1 MARFIDFQTNFST
14 GELDPLLRA
23 RVDIPQYDNALAKAT
38 NVIIQPQGGVR
49 RRPGTKHVFE
59 LPNSGGESAA
69 NGMRLISFEFS
80 VDDSYMLCF
89 VTGRMY
95 VVKNGA
101 LITAINGGANN
112 YLTVSS
118 ITGAMLSS
126 LCWTQ
131 SADTLIVVH
140 PDLQPIKIV
149 RGASDSSW
157 TATTI
162 TFDSIPKYAFNQA
175 FNNPVAVLTSSS
187 VSGNVVL
194 TTGATGTAQAGS
206 SNTIT
211 LAATS
216 SDIDDIYNNFTISI
230 TDGTGSGQS
239 KTISNYVGSTKVATV
254 SSNWT
259 TNPDNTS
266 KYSIEGRVF
275 HNGRSNTAQAGTSS
289 SITLDASASSVN
301 DIYNGSSIT
310 ITSGTGS
317 GQTRTISN
325 YVGSTKVATVSTNWT
340 TTPNSTSQFTIESQV
355 NQYINV
361 TPQGRARITKY
372 ISSTSVEA
380 ITEFPFFNTATIA
393 SGDWELETGYEDVWS
408 SAKGWPRTVSFH
420 EGRLYFGGSKS
431 RPSTIWGSKVA
442 LFFDFKP
449 SEFLDD
455 DAVEATL
462 DTNQLNI
469 IVDIISGRDLQ
480 VFTTGGEFYV
490 PQQGTDPITP
500 LTFTF
505 KQVSRNGARP
515 GTRVEA
521 LESGSLFVQR
531 QGKALNEF
539 LFSDSQ
545 LTYVTQ
551 RISLLSGHLLKSP
564 SRLGLRRA
572 TSTDEGDL
580 LLITNETDGS
590 LAVYSILRSQQII
603 APSEFTTDGEFMD
616 VSVDV
621 TNIYTIAKR
630 VFNGTT
636 RYFVEFFDNDL
647 LTDCAFTG
655 GSAASASGLPHIG
668 EILNV
673 ICDGV
678 PQGNETV
685 SAGGSVTFD
694 RSSTTSYEVGL
705 PVSVYLKTMPVEI
718 KLQSG
723 SRVAFKKRIVQ
734 VNAVV
739 SNTQHLNINGQPV
752 PFQNLDGPLLD
763 VEITPFTGVKRLD
776 GIRGYTRDAVIEVT
790 QTLPL
795 KMTLL
800 GLEYKVAVNQGT

>member
-23 RVDIPQYDNALAKAT
+23 RVDIPQYENALAKAT
-38 NVIIQPQGGVR
+38 NVIIQPQGGAR
-49 RRPGTKHVFE
+49 RRPGTKHIFE
-59 LPNSGGESAA
+59 LPNSSTPSAA
-69 NGMRLISFEFS
+69 NGVRLISFEFS

-89 VTGRMY
+89 VAGRMY
-95 VVKNGA
+95 VVKDGVQ
-101 LITAINGGANN
+101 ITNINGSGDP
-112 YLTVSS
+112 YLTVSA
-118 ITGAMLSS
+118 ITGAMLPS

-149 RGASDSSW
+149 RGGTDATW

-162 TFDSIPKYAFNQA
+162 TFDSIPKYAFA
-175 FNNPVAVLTSSS
+175 LAATNPAATLTPSA
-187 VSGNVVL
+187 VSGNVTL
-194 TTGATGTAQAGS
+194 TAS
-206 SNTIT
+206 
-211 LAATS
+211 
-216 SDIDDIYNNFTISI
+216 
-230 TDGTGSGQS
+230 
-239 KTISNYVGSTKVATV
+239 V
-254 SSNWT
+254 SSF
-259 TNPDNTS
+259 
-266 KYSIEGRVF
+266 V
-275 HNGRSNTAQAGTSS
+275 
-289 SITLDASASSVN
+289 
-301 DIYNGSSIT
+301 
-310 ITSGTGS
+310 
-317 GQTRTISN
+317 
-325 YVGSTKVATVSTNWT
+325 VGNVD
-340 TTPNSTSQFTIESQV
+340 
-355 NQYINV
+355 QYINV
-361 TPQGRARITKY
+361 SPQGRIRITKY
-372 ISSTSVEA
+372 VSDTVVEG
-380 ITEFPFFNTATIA
+380 ITEFPFFNTTVVA

-408 SAKGWPRTVSFH
+408 SGKGWPRSVSFH

-431 RPSTIWGSKVA
+431 RPSTIWGSKIA

-449 SEFLDD
+449 TEFLDD

-505 KQVSRNGARP
+505 KQVSRNGAKP

-539 LFSDSQ
+539 LFSDTQ

-551 RISLLSGHLLKSP
+551 RISLLSGHLLKDP
-564 SRLGLRRA
+564 SRMSLRRA

-580 LLITNETDGS
+580 LLLVNATDGS
-590 LAVYSILRSQQII
+590 MAVYSLLRTQQIV
-603 APSEFTTDGEFMD
+603 APSEFTTDGEFVD

-621 TNIYTIAKR
+621 TEIYTIVKR
-630 VFNGTT
+630 VFDGTT
-636 RYFVEFFDNDL
+636 RYFVELFSADRF
-647 LTDCAFTG
+647 TDCAFIG
-655 GSAASASGLPHIG
+655 GVASTATGLPHIG
-668 EILNV
+668 ESLNV

-685 SAGGSVTFD
+685 SAGGEVTFD
-694 RSSTTSYEVGL
+694 RASTTSYEVGL
-705 PVSVYLKTMPVEI
+705 PITVYLKTMPVEV
-718 KLQSG
+718 KLQTG
-723 SRVAFKKRIVQ
+723 SRVGFKKRIVE
-734 VNAVV
+734 VNAIVD
-739 SNTQHLNINGQPV
+739 SSQHLNINNQPV
-752 PFQNLDGPLLD
+752 PFRNLDGPLLD
-763 VEITPFTGVKRLD
+763 VAIAPFTGIKRLN
-776 GIRGYTRDAVIEVT
+776 GVRGYSRDAVIEVT

>member
-23 RVDIPQYDNALAKAT
+23 RVDIPQYENALAKAT
-38 NVIIQPQGGVR
+38 NVLIQPQGGLR
-49 RRPGTKHVFE
+49 RRPGTKHVFQ
-59 LPNSGGESAA
+59 LPNSGTESAA
-69 NGMRLISFEFS
+69 NGLRLIAFEFS

-89 VTGRMY
+89 VAGRMY
-95 VVKNGA
+95 VIKDGA
-101 LITAINGGANN
+101 LITNINASGND
-112 YLTVSS
+112 YLTVSG

-149 RGASDSSW
+149 RGGTNATW
-157 TATTI
+157 TASTI
-162 TFDSIPKYAFNQA
+162 TFDSIPKYAFTQT
-175 FNNPVAVLTSSS
+175 FSNPAATLTPSAVA
-187 VSGNVVL
+187 GNVTL
-194 TTGATGTAQAGS
+194 T
-206 SNTIT
+206 
-211 LAATS
+211 
-216 SDIDDIYNNFTISI
+216 
-230 TDGTGSGQS
+230 
-239 KTISNYVGSTKVATV
+239 
-254 SSNWT
+254 
-259 TNPDNTS
+259 
-266 KYSIEGRVF
+266 
-275 HNGRSNTAQAGTSS
+275 
-289 SITLDASASSVN
+289 ASASVFL
-301 DIYNGSSIT
+301 
-310 ITSGTGS
+310 
-317 GQTRTISN
+317 
-325 YVGSTKVATVSTNWT
+325 STH
-340 TTPNSTSQFTIESQV
+340 V
-355 NQYINV
+355 NQYINA
-361 TPQGRARITKY
+361 TPQGRVRITKY
-372 ISSTSVEA
+372 ISGTVVEGIA
-380 ITEFPFFNTATIA
+380 EFPFFNTTAIA

-408 SAKGWPRTVSFH
+408 SGKGWPRSVSFH

-505 KQVSRNGARP
+505 KQVSRNGAKP

-531 QGKALNEF
+531 QGKAINEF
-539 LFSDSQ
+539 LFSDAQ

-551 RISLLSGHLLKSP
+551 RISLLSGHLLKNP
-564 SRLGLRRA
+564 SRIGLRRA

-580 LLITNETDGS
+580 LLLTNATDGS

-603 APSEFTTDGEFMD
+603 APSEFITDGEFLD

-621 TNIYTIAKR
+621 TDIYTVVKR
-630 VFNGTT
+630 VFDGTT
-636 RYFVEFFDNDL
+636 RYFVEYFDNDRV
-647 LTDCAFTG
+647 TDCAFTG
-655 GSAASASGLPHIG
+655 GVASSAGSLPHIG
-668 EILNV
+668 KSLNV
-673 ICDGV
+673 ICDTV

-694 RSSTTSYEVGL
+694 RPSTTSYEVGL
-705 PVSVYLKTMPVEI
+705 PISVYIKTMPVEV
-718 KLQSG
+718 KLQTG

-734 VNAVV
+734 VNAIV
-739 SNTQHLNINGQPV
+739 SNTQHLNINNQPV

-763 VEITPFTGVKRLD
+763 VAITPFTGVKRLD
-776 GIRGYTRDAVIEVT
+776 GIRGYSRDAVIEVT

>member
-23 RVDIPQYDNALAKAT
+23 RVDIPQYANALAKAT
-38 NVIIQPQGGVR
+38 NVIVQPQGGVR
-49 RRPGTKHVFE
+49 RRPGTKHIFE
-59 LPNSGGESAA
+59 LPNSSTPSAA
-69 NGMRLISFEFS
+69 NGVRLIAFEFS

-89 VTGRMY
+89 VAGRMY
-95 VVKNGA
+95 VVKDGA
-101 LITAINGGANN
+101 LVTNINGSGNN
-112 YLTVSS
+112 YLTVSN

-126 LCWTQ
+126 ICWTQ

-149 RGASDSSW
+149 RGATDSSW

-162 TFDSIPKYAFNQA
+162 TFDSIPKYAFNQT
-175 FNNPVAVLTSSS
+175 FTNPATTLTPSAVAGNITLTA
-187 VSGNVVL
+187 
-194 TTGATGTAQAGS
+194 GAAVFHNGRTGTAQAGAS
-206 SNTIT
+206 TTIT
-211 LAATS
+211 LDAGAVAT
-216 SDIDDIYNNFTISI
+216 DDIYN
-230 TDGTGSGQS
+230 G
-239 KTISNYVGSTKVATV
+239 AT
-254 SSNWT
+254 
-259 TNPDNTS
+259 
-266 KYSIEGRVF
+266 
-275 HNGRSNTAQAGTSS
+275 
-289 SITLDASASSVN
+289 
-301 DIYNGSSIT
+301 IT
-310 ITSGTGS
+310 ITSGTGA
-317 GQTRTISN
+317 GQTRIISD
-325 YVGSTKVATVSTNWT
+325 YVGSTKVATVSTSWA
-340 TTPNSTSQFTIESQV
+340 TTPNNTSVFSVTSQV
-355 NQYINV
+355 DQYINAS
-361 TPQGRARITKY
+361 PQGRLRITKF
-372 ISSTSVEA
+372 ISATSVEA
-380 ITEFPFFNTATIA
+380 ITEFPFFNTTAVV
-393 SGDWELETGYEDVWS
+393 SGNWELESGYEDVWS
-408 SAKGWPRTVSFH
+408 TSRGWQRSVSFH

-490 PQQGTDPITP
+490 PQQGTDPVTP

-505 KQVSRNGARP
+505 KQVSRNGTRT

-521 LESGSLFVQR
+521 LESGSLFVQK
-531 QGKALNEF
+531 QGKSLNEF
-539 LFSDSQ
+539 LFSDTQ

-551 RISLLSGHLLKSP
+551 RISLLSGHLLKDP
-564 SRLGLRRA
+564 TRLSLRRA

-580 LLITNETDGS
+580 LLIVNETDGTIAS
-590 LAVYSILRSQQII
+590 YSILRSQQIV
-603 APSEFTTDGEFMD
+603 APSEFTTDGEFLD

-621 TNIYTIAKR
+621 TDIYAIVKR

-636 RYFVEFFDNDL
+636 RYFVELFDDNR

-655 GSAASASGLPHIG
+655 GVAASAGGLPHIG
-668 EILNV
+668 KSLNV

-685 SAGGSVTFD
+685 SGGGSVTFD
-694 RSSTTSYEVGL
+694 RASTVSYEVGL
-705 PVSVYLKTMPVEI
+705 PITVYVKTMPVEV
-718 KLQSG
+718 KLQTG
-723 SRVAFKKRIVQ
+723 TRVGFKKRIVEANVI
-734 VNAVV
+734 VN
-739 SNTQHLNINGQPV
+739 NTQHLNINNQPV
-752 PFQNLDGPLLD
+752 PFQNFDNPLLD
-763 VEITPFTGVKRLD
+763 IAIAPFTGIKRLN
-776 GIRGYTRDAVIEVT
+776 GIRGYTRDAVIEIT